1 MPKSRSRRK
10 PKPTQHTTDH
20 SAEERARQA
29 RRDEIR
35 RRVGWPLAVAGAVL
49 FILGQVGSR
58 TGIVFLPFDRHH
70 VISQVGG
77 FFLAIR
83 GLTWA
88 WR

>member
-1 MPKSRSRRK
+1 MRHGR
-10 PKPTQHTTDH
+10 DW
-20 SAEERARQA
+20 RQ
-29 RRDEIR
+29 
-35 RRVGWPLAVAGAVL
+35 RVGWPLAAIGAAL

-58 TGIVFLPFDRHH
+58 TGFVSLPFDRHH